1 VQRVSSA
8 RIRVGSESIAE
19 MGAGLLALVGV
30 ARGDGADAARELGQ
44 RLVSLRIFEDADGRM
59 NRSLLEVGGALGL
72 VSQFTLLGDAR
83 KGRRP
88 AFTAAAPG
96 AEAEPLFEAVVA
108 EARALGAPVVTGRFG
123 ARMEVE
129 LVNAGPVTLLLDTER
144 RF

>member
-1 VQRVSSA
+1 MQRVSSA
-8 RIRVGSESIAE
+8 RIRVGGQGVAE

-30 ARGDGADAARELGQ
+30 ARGDDAAAARELAQ
-44 RLVSLRIFEDADGRM
+44 RLVGLRIFEDAEGRM

-88 AFTAAAPG
+88 SWTEAAPP
-96 AEAEPLFEAVVA
+96 EHAEPLVDEVAV
-108 EARALGAPVVTGRFG
+108 EARRAGVPVVTGRFG
-123 ARMEVE
+123 ADMEVA
-129 LVNAGPVTLLLDTER
+129 LVNDGPVTILLDTDR

>member
-8 RIRVGSESIAE
+8 RIRVGSESVAE

-30 ARGDGADAARELGQ
+30 ARGDGAEAARELAQ
-44 RLVSLRIFEDADGRM
+44 RLVALRIFEDADGRM

-83 KGRRP
+83 RGRRP

-129 LVNAGPVTLLLDTER
+129 LVNAGPVTLLLDTEK